1 MATQKQV
8 NYVLFLLGKNG
19 YSTRFM
25 NAGFKRL
32 GATMRERSGTVKDW
46 LERMNN
52 QEISDVIKLLKKD

>member
-1 MATQKQV
+1 MATQKQI
-8 NYVLFLLGKNG
+8 NYVLFLLNKNG

-32 GATMRERSGTVKDW
+32 GATMRERSGSVKDW

-52 QEISDVIKLLKKD
+52 QEISNVIKLLKKD